1 MYVGNDLESS
11 RTPVHRKRVGRDA
24 GGRRRLF
31 VELTPT
37 PFDKLADDDLLDV
50 QDICRLFPC
59 SRRSAY
65 RWLAE
70 GSLRYAVKVGR
81 EYYFTKHEVVRW
93 WEDRPQ
99 GGRPLER
106 RR

>member
-1 MYVGNDLESS
+1 MYVGGELESS

-24 GGRRRLF
+24 GGRERPF
-31 VELTPT
+31 VEVAAT
-37 PFDKLADDDLLDV
+37 PFAQLADDDLLDV
-50 QDICRLFPC
+50 QDLCRLFPC

-70 GSLRYAVKVGR
+70 GSLRYAHKVGR
-81 EYYFTKHEVVRW
+81 EYYFTKHEVLRW
-93 WEDRPQ
+93 WDARPLL
-99 GGRPLER
+99 GRPLER